1 MWSHYQF
8 SFCKSRESYQHVKDG
23 ESWALGGNREPQTNW
38 CPWLTFVWPSIHA
51 KSISL
56 FQVWGRAQF
65 EGNGA
70 APSRTFVAGSR
81 WAAVRVISHS
91 DCDPGSSSRGCTG
104 VQPGTKPDRDC
115 WWETGQEKGERRGN
129 LPLCLCSLEME
140 RVSQKKKKIL
150 ISSFS
155 DQKDYPDTARRPRWH
170 PGHGEGQWQVSLLC
184 SGWTPMALLFLSCLV
199 HLQPSS
205 DFCGRTWSQETDNMV
220 SLEHASAF
228 YCF

>member
-140 RVSQKKKKIL
+140 RVSQKKKKNLNFFLFRPERFPRYCQETQVASWAWRRTVTGL
-150 ISSFS
+150 IAV
-155 DQKDYPDTARRPRWH
+155 QWLNP
-170 PGHGEGQWQVSLLC
+170 HGFAIFV
-184 SGWTPMALLFLSCLV
+184 LSCAPCNLPV
-199 HLQPSS
+199 TSVGELDHERRIIWCL
-205 DFCGRTWSQETDNMV
+205 
-220 SLEHASAF
+220 
-228 YCF
+228 